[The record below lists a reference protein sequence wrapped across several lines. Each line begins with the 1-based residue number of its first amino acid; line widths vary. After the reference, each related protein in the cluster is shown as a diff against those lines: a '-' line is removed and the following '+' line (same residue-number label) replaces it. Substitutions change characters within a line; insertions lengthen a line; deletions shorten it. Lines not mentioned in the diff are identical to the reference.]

1 MRSTKL
7 RGGKPWHAISSLG
20 VGWGGEGMGYSIV
33 TQVETHCMI
42 LVRRRRNFL
51 SVLHVFAPGN
61 VISNVISRGFEVT
74 NPQNFPPAAEF
85 P

>member
-1 MRSTKL
+1 MTTVKL
-7 RGGKPWHAISSLG
+7 LLQRRG
-20 VGWGGEGMGYSIV
+20 VGWGGDGLFNSYTSRDSLYDISAP
-33 TQVETHCMI
+33 QA
-42 LVRRRRNFL
+42 NFFL